1 MKKIIVTTFCILMLC
16 SLLALMNVGTIMAAE
31 LGYERT
37 SYTTLVLPTID
48 GAWTSED
55 EWTDGDVTMIGEDVA
70 FRSTWDMPDDVWT
83 RWVVEFFSDTTDDPG
98 DYWQF
103 CIDGEQ
109 SGGSSPQVGV
119 HRMFEITGHTDLVWY
134 MGDGTGWTEVA
145 LGETEIEWANSLS
158 SSPTNSTPH
167 WILEFQIP
175 KNSGT
180 VQMGILWNFRVA
192 VYDASNSEAGV
203 LAWPPTDADIPDGW
217 GIENY
222 SSEPIPEGLTFGVMV
237 LLSSVS
243 VLVGYHYFR
252 KRQEKKVEAQ

>member
-1 MKKIIVTTFCILMLC
+1 MKKMIVTTFCMLMLC
-16 SLLALMNVGTIMAAE
+16 SLVLITAGTAMAAE
-31 LGYERT
+31 PGYERI
-37 SYTTLVLPTID
+37 SYTTTVMPTID
-48 GAWTSED
+48 GMWTSED
-55 EWTDGDVTMIGEDVA
+55 EWTDGDVTWIGTDVA
-70 FRSTWDMPDDVWT
+70 FRSTWDMAEDVMT

-98 DYWQF
+98 DFWRF

-109 SGGSSPQVGV
+109 SGGSAPQVAL
-119 HRMFEITGHTDLVWY
+119 HRMFEITGHTNLQWY
-134 MGDGTGWTEVA
+134 MGDGTGWSEVSYDPS
-145 LGETEIEWANSLS
+145 EIEWANSLS
-158 SSPTNSTPH
+158 ASPTNSTPH

-180 VQMGILWNFRVA
+180 VQMGILWNFYLA
-192 VYDASNSEAGV
+192 AYDASNSEF

-243 VLVGYHYFR
+243 VFVGYKYFVKR
-252 KRQEKKVEAQ
+252 KETKVET